1 MNNRK
6 INILFTIPN
15 FKTAGSQQVVLS
27 LFENLNNTLFKPF
40 VCVESYPE
48 QIPEII
54 PEERRLIFRFTGLGP
69 GDFRKFRKLLKANQ
83 IDIVHSW
90 DYKSNYTEALAT
102 RFSNVKYLYTKKNN
116 SWNKRWFLKSL
127 ISHHI
132 AYDNPL
138 MEKRFFKS
146 FFLKNKITFIPHGVD
161 LNRFLRKKKIQ
172 KDIKNLICVGNIN
185 KNKNQLYILKSL
197 KELPKDIILHL
208 YGNENQTYKKEL
220 LEYINTHHLTDQVV
234 FNGYVSNTK
243 LPSILHKM
251 DVFVLASVNEGLP
264 VSLLEAM
271 ASGLL
276 VLSSDS
282 GGGSK
287 YILGEERIFDIT
299 DKNSLKNKLQ
309 NLMTLEEEEIKNEI
323 EKNFLRIKDEF
334 TVEREVELYQ
344 KLYNALLK

>member
-1 MNNRK
+1 
-6 INILFTIPN
+6 
-15 FKTAGSQQVVLS
+15 
-27 LFENLNNTLFKPF
+27 
-40 VCVESYPE
+40 
-48 QIPEII
+48 
-54 PEERRLIFRFTGLGP
+54 
-69 GDFRKFRKLLKANQ
+69 
-83 IDIVHSW
+83 
-90 DYKSNYTEALAT
+90 
-102 RFSNVKYLYTKKNN
+102 
-116 SWNKRWFLKSL
+116 
-127 ISHHI
+127 
-132 AYDNPL
+132 
-138 MEKRFFKS
+138 KS

-208 YGNENQTYKKEL
+208 YGNENQTYKNEL
-220 LEYINTHHLTDQVV
+220 LEYINSHHLTDQVV

-287 YILGEERIFDIT
+287 YILGEE
-299 DKNSLKNKLQ
+299 
-309 NLMTLEEEEIKNEI
+309 
-323 EKNFLRIKDEF
+323 
-334 TVEREVELYQ
+334 
-344 KLYNALLK
+344 

>member
-1 MNNRK
+1 
-6 INILFTIPN
+6 
-15 FKTAGSQQVVLS
+15 
-27 LFENLNNTLFKPF
+27 
-40 VCVESYPE
+40 
-48 QIPEII
+48 
-54 PEERRLIFRFTGLGP
+54 
-69 GDFRKFRKLLKANQ
+69 
-83 IDIVHSW
+83 
-90 DYKSNYTEALAT
+90 
-102 RFSNVKYLYTKKNN
+102 
-116 SWNKRWFLKSL
+116 
-127 ISHHI
+127 
-132 AYDNPL
+132 
-138 MEKRFFKS
+138 
-146 FFLKNKITFIPHGVD
+146 
-161 LNRFLRKKKIQ
+161 
-172 KDIKNLICVGNIN
+172 NIN

-264 VSLLEAM
+264 VSLLEAV

-334 TVEREVELYQ
+334 TV
-344 KLYNALLK
+344 